1 LAIKRATVVCF
12 YMTTHSS
19 LTYRALA
26 SGHSPSFS
34 TQPGTGHPS
43 SNLRGAVLA
52 SRSNSRG
59 ANKRPARQPSG
70 GLIATVTNSKIRSC
84 ASKQTALQISNR
96 NKNAHP
102 TRLDLRVRRGGIA
115 VLSQPQAEEPKDL
128 SWIGIQLQASSVQH
142 PDSNRSWYRLEFN
155 ISPTK
160 QRTEVLSNRSNSGVF
175 RLAAPSISAPPAS
188 PLNLQL
194 LTFNLPM
201 ANKRL
206 METHANSKFA
216 LTNWNHTHLTNPN
229 RNNKSHFYF
238 HQPHSSIQPQ
248 ASGVQPP
255 DSNRQLETIRNGHN
269 PFINMQMTF
278 SNRPKKTEVKNSPSF
293 ALRRPSALVAR
304 RIHGVNQG
312 CGDLGVDGTG

>member
-1 LAIKRATVVCF
+1 
-12 YMTTHSS
+12 MTTHSS

-70 GLIATVTNSKIRSC
+70 GL
-84 ASKQTALQISNR
+84 
-96 NKNAHP
+96 
-102 TRLDLRVRRGGIA
+102 
-115 VLSQPQAEEPKDL
+115 
-128 SWIGIQLQASSVQH
+128 
-142 PDSNRSWYRLEFN
+142 
-155 ISPTK
+155 
-160 QRTEVLSNRSNSGVF
+160 
-175 RLAAPSISAPPAS
+175 
-188 PLNLQL
+188 
-194 LTFNLPM
+194 
-201 ANKRL
+201 
-206 METHANSKFA
+206 METHANSKFS

-229 RNNKSHFYF
+229 GNNKSNFYF

-248 ASGVQPP
+248 ASRVQPP

-312 CGDLGVDGTG
+312 CGDL